1 MPRKV
6 VIINR
11 KGGCGKT
18 TISTNLA
25 GYYAARGELA
35 AIHDF
40 DPQDSAVR
48 WLSHREQASLKP
60 IHGVAASHPP
70 TGATT
75 RSFQLRVPPE
85 TRCLV
90 VDTPASLKR
99 MDLIEILRGAA
110 AVIVPILPSTIDAH
124 VTAAFTKDLETELRM
139 HAPGASVAIVANR
152 VRRNTRA
159 FQTLL
164 RFLDAGKMAP
174 VACLR
179 DSQNY
184 VQASAG
190 GIGIHDMKPSPTRID
205 REQWQPLVDW
215 LEALRVH
222 AHSAPH
228 HSENQRIFAG

>member
-25 GYYAARGELA
+25 GYYAARGEMA

-90 VDTPASLKR
+90 VDTPASLRK
-99 MDLIEILRGAA
+99 MELIEILRGADA
-110 AVIVPILPSTIDAH
+110 ILIPVLPSSIDLF
-124 VTAAFTKDLETELRM
+124 VTGAFLEDLRNMVRLY
-139 HAPGASVAIVANR
+139 APQAEIAVVANR

-159 FQTLL
+159 FQSLKAYL
-164 RFLDAGKMAP
+164 NELGMPP

-179 DSQNY
+179 DTQNY
-184 VQASAG
+184 VIAAQNGTSIHEMAG
-190 GIGIHDMKPSPTRID
+190 HVSRKD
-205 REQWQPLVDW
+205 REDWKPLIEW
-215 LEALRVH
+215 LET
-222 AHSAPH
+222 SAPV
-228 HSENQRIFAG
+228 AA